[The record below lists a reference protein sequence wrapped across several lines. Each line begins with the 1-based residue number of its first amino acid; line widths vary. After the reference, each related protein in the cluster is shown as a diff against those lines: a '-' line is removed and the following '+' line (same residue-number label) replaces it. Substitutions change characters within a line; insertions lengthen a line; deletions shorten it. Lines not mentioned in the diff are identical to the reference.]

1 MREEDGA
8 GGEAAEKQ
16 EREQGGPG
24 HERERGGPGGIMIPW
39 KSEGFGKEKLKPLT
53 VK

>member
-24 HERERGGPGGIMIPW
+24 HEREMGGIMTPW